1 MGTCAKAVEGHRTP
15 KTLARSPYA
24 LPLQRASV
32 RARPR
37 ALRRDVARSH
47 HLPRSSQNARPL
59 CPASLKF
66 PAAATLGRLSAR
78 DGRGPNAGAFALR
91 LAIAKGHGP
100 RPSRA
105 LRRDFARCR
114 HPARAP
120 QNERPFYEGSTALS
134 NFPRPLRLDVSAP
147 ETGADRTRVSSASAG
162 GVAKSSPG
170 LSEAI
175 PPRATL
181 RQPSGL
187 RFIASLSSLS
197 FSCKIANFDINWVC
211 L

>member
-1 MGTCAKAVEGHRTP
+1 MK
-15 KTLARSPYA
+15 
-24 LPLQRASV
+24 RASV
-32 RARPR
+32 LECSSPLELWPKAILANQRVNGFSPRRGDWRTAHGSRNDTARADKPWWLGL
-37 ALRRDVARSH
+37 ADGDVCQS
-47 HLPRSSQNARPL
+47 
-59 CPASLKF
+59 
-66 PAAATLGRLSAR
+66 G
-78 DGRGPNAGAFALR
+78 GGPPHSEDAGAFALR

-120 QNERPFYEGSTALS
+120 QNERPFYEDSTALS